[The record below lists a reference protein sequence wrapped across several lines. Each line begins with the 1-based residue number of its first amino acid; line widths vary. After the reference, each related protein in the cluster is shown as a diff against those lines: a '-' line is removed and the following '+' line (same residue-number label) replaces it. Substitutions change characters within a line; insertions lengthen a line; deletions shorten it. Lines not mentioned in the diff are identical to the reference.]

1 MVKKSDVRQEVDKK
15 CKSAKKTCRWSKKIK
30 NVLEENQKKLV
41 KKNQKD
47 VLTVLINQ
55 KSGKTCRKVK
65 KASAKPVK
73 KASAKPVKK
82 ASAQK
87 KNQKMS

>member
-1 MVKKSDVRQEVDKK
+1 MFVKGDKK
-15 CKSAKKTCRWSKKIK
+15 CKSAKKTYRWSKKIK

-41 KKNQKD
+41 KKKSKRCPNGSHKS
-47 VLTVLINQ
+47 
-55 KSGKTCRKVK
+55 KSGKNLIRKVK

-82 ASAQK
+82 LVL
-87 KNQKMS
+87 NL